1 MEFTDKYDLTEG
13 TKLTWPLKLLFY
25 IGGQMTMLMVGFPLA
40 SLVDGSAG
48 VALVL
53 GLCLIIG
60 SIIMTRKVDNEKLIL
75 SVALPLFFSGEVL
88 SSFMLINHEMPESAF
103 WFYEICVL
111 IVSWIFCRN
120 HFMRQLILLSIV
132 SVFPLMFDF
141 IGYSFL
147 KNFWFY
153 YTILLMVIYGLT
165 IWFDADK
172 FKKENLYAQ
181 YIPTLRFCIVV
192 VAISYALLAILLG
205 IDNVIQSIICALLSF
220 AVALFILLKQEI
232 GATKKALGTALVL
245 LGCAASCVTPNVSL
259 AVLGLILTYM
269 VSDKF
274 GVVAFGLFL
283 IYSIGKFYYDMV
295 ILLSHKSYL
304 LMGSGIIFLL
314 LFFFINRLKK

>member
-25 IGGQMTMLMVGFPLA
+25 IGGQITMLMLAPLVLMVEDSVGA
-40 SLVDGSAG
+40 V
-48 VALVL
+48 LVL

-88 SSFMLINHEMPESAF
+88 SSLMLIDHEMPKSAF
-103 WFYEICVL
+103 WFFEFCVL

-132 SVFPLMFDF
+132 SVFPRMFDF

-147 KNFWFY
+147 KDFSFY
-153 YTILLMVIYGLT
+153 YSILLMVIYGLT

-192 VAISYALLAILLG
+192 VAIPHALLG
-205 IDNVIQSIICALLSF
+205 IDNVAQSIICALLSF
-220 AVALFILLKQEI
+220 AVALFILSKQEI
-232 GATKKALGTALVL
+232 GSTKKALGTALVL

-269 VSDKF
+269 VLDKF

-283 IYSIGKFYYDMV
+283 IYSIGKFYYDME

>member
-25 IGGQMTMLMVGFPLA
+25 IGGQITMLMLAPLVLMVEDSVGA
-40 SLVDGSAG
+40 V
-48 VALVL
+48 LVL

-75 SVALPLFFSGEVL
+75 SVALPLFFSGEGL
-88 SSFMLINHEMPESAF
+88 FMLIYHEMPESAF
-103 WFYEICVL
+103 WFFEICVL

-132 SVFPLMFDF
+132 SVFPQMFDF

-147 KNFWFY
+147 KDFSFY
-153 YTILLMVIYGLT
+153 YSILLMVIYGLT

-192 VAISYALLAILLG
+192 VAIPHALLG
-205 IDNVIQSIICALLSF
+205 IDNVAQSIICALLSF
-220 AVALFILLKQEI
+220 AVALFILSKQEI
-232 GATKKALGTALVL
+232 GSTKKALGTALVL

-269 VSDKF
+269 VLDKF
-274 GVVAFGLFL
+274 GVIAFGLFL
-283 IYSIGKFYYDMV
+283 IYSIGKFYYDMG

>member
-25 IGGQMTMLMVGFPLA
+25 IGGQITMLMLAPLVLMVEDSVGA
-40 SLVDGSAG
+40 V
-48 VALVL
+48 LVL

-75 SVALPLFFSGEVL
+75 SVALPLFFSGEAL
-88 SSFMLINHEMPESAF
+88 FMLIYHEMPESAF
-103 WFYEICVL
+103 CFFEICVL

-120 HFMRQLILLSIV
+120 HFLRQIILLSIV

-147 KNFWFY
+147 KNFSFY
-153 YTILLMVIYGLT
+153 YSILLMVIYGLT

-192 VAISYALLAILLG
+192 VAIPDALLG
-205 IDNVIQSIICALLSF
+205 IDNVAQSIICALLSF
-220 AVALFILLKQEI
+220 AVALFILSKQEI
-232 GATKKALGTALVL
+232 GSTKKALGTALVL

-274 GVVAFGLFL
+274 GVVALGLFL
-283 IYSIGKFYYDMV
+283 IYSIGKFYYDME

>member
-25 IGGQMTMLMVGFPLA
+25 IGGQITMLTLAPLVL
-40 SLVDGSAG
+40 SVDSTGA
-48 VALVL
+48 ALVL

-75 SVALPLFFSGEVL
+75 SVALPLFFSGEGL
-88 SSFMLINHEMPESAF
+88 SSLMLIDHEMPKSAF
-103 WFYEICVL
+103 WFFEICVL

-147 KNFWFY
+147 KNFSFY
-153 YTILLMVIYGLT
+153 YSILLMVIYGLT

-192 VAISYALLAILLG
+192 VVIPYALLG
-205 IDNVIQSIICALLSF
+205 IDNVAQSIICALLSF
-220 AVALFILLKQEI
+220 AVALFILSKQEI
-232 GATKKALGTALVL
+232 GSTKKALGTALVL

-269 VSDKF
+269 VLDKF
-274 GVVAFGLFL
+274 GVVALGLFL
-283 IYSIGKFYYDMV
+283 IYSIDKFYYDME

-304 LMGSGIIFLL
+304 LMGGGIIFLL

>member
-13 TKLTWPLKLLFY
+13 TKLTWPLKLLFF
-25 IGGQMTMLMVGFPLA
+25 IGGQITMLMLAPLVLMVEDSVGA
-40 SLVDGSAG
+40 V
-48 VALVL
+48 LVL

-75 SVALPLFFSGEVL
+75 SAALPLFFSGEAL
-88 SSFMLINHEMPESAF
+88 FMLIYHEMPESAF
-103 WFYEICVL
+103 WFFEICVL

-132 SVFPLMFDF
+132 SVFPRMFDF

-147 KNFWFY
+147 KDFSFY
-153 YTILLMVIYGLT
+153 YSILLMVIYGLT

-192 VAISYALLAILLG
+192 VAIPHALLG
-205 IDNVIQSIICALLSF
+205 IDNVAQSIICALLSF
-220 AVALFILLKQEI
+220 AVALFILSKQEI
-232 GATKKALGTALVL
+232 GSTKKALGTALVL

-269 VSDKF
+269 VLDKF
-274 GVVAFGLFL
+274 GVVALGLFL
-283 IYSIGKFYYDMV
+283 IYSIGKFYYDME

>member
-25 IGGQMTMLMVGFPLA
+25 IGGQITMLMLAPLVLMVEDSVGA
-40 SLVDGSAG
+40 V
-48 VALVL
+48 LVL

-75 SVALPLFFSGEVL
+75 SVALPLFFSGEGL
-88 SSFMLINHEMPESAF
+88 FMLIYHEMPESAF
-103 WFYEICVL
+103 WFFEICVL

-132 SVFPLMFDF
+132 SVFPLMFEF
-141 IGYSFL
+141 KGYSFL
-147 KNFWFY
+147 KNFSFY
-153 YTILLMVIYGLT
+153 YSILLMVIYGLT

-192 VAISYALLAILLG
+192 VAIPYALLG
-205 IDNVIQSIICALLSF
+205 IDNVAQSIICALLSF
-220 AVALFILLKQEI
+220 AVALFILSKQEI
-232 GATKKALGTALVL
+232 GSTKKALGTALVL

-269 VSDKF
+269 VLDKF

-283 IYSIGKFYYDMV
+283 IYSIGKFYYDME

>member
-25 IGGQMTMLMVGFPLA
+25 IGGQITMLTLAPLVL
-40 SLVDGSAG
+40 SVDSTGA
-48 VALVL
+48 ALVL

-75 SVALPLFFSGEVL
+75 SVALPLFFSGEGL
-88 SSFMLINHEMPESAF
+88 SSLMLIDYEMPKSAF
-103 WFYEICVL
+103 WFFEICVL

-147 KNFWFY
+147 KNFSFY
-153 YTILLMVIYGLT
+153 YSILLMVIYGLT

-192 VAISYALLAILLG
+192 VVIPYALLG
-205 IDNVIQSIICALLSF
+205 IDNVAQSIICALLSF
-220 AVALFILLKQEI
+220 AVALFILSKQEI
-232 GATKKALGTALVL
+232 GSTKKALGTALVL

-269 VSDKF
+269 VLDKF
-274 GVVAFGLFL
+274 GVVALGLFL
-283 IYSIGKFYYDMV
+283 IYSIGKFYYDME

-304 LMGSGIIFLL
+304 LMGGGIIFLL

>member
-25 IGGQMTMLMVGFPLA
+25 IGGQITMLMVGAPLA
-40 SLVDGSAG
+40 LMVDGSAG
-48 VALVL
+48 AVLVL

-75 SVALPLFFSGEVL
+75 SVALPLFFSGEGL
-88 SSFMLINHEMPESAF
+88 FMLINHEMPESAF
-103 WFYEICVL
+103 WFFEICVL

-120 HFMRQLILLSIV
+120 HFLRQIILLSIV
-132 SVFPLMFDF
+132 SVFPRMFDF

-147 KNFWFY
+147 KDFSFY
-153 YTILLMVIYGLT
+153 YLLMVIYGLT

-192 VAISYALLAILLG
+192 VAIPYALLG
-205 IDNVIQSIICALLSF
+205 IDNVAQSIICALLSF
-220 AVALFILLKQEI
+220 AVALFILSKQEI
-232 GATKKALGTALVL
+232 GSTKKALGTTLVL

-283 IYSIGKFYYDMV
+283 IYSIGKFYYDME

-304 LMGSGIIFLL
+304 LMGGGIIFLL

>member
-25 IGGQMTMLMVGFPLA
+25 IGGQITMLMLAPLVLMVEDSVGA
-40 SLVDGSAG
+40 V
-48 VALVL
+48 LVL

-75 SVALPLFFSGEVL
+75 SVALPLFFSGEGL
-88 SSFMLINHEMPESAF
+88 FMLIYHEMPESAF
-103 WFYEICVL
+103 WFFEFCVL
-111 IVSWIFCRN
+111 IVLCFFCRN

-132 SVFPLMFDF
+132 SVFPRMFDF

-147 KNFWFY
+147 KNFSFY
-153 YTILLMVIYGLT
+153 YSILLMVIYDLT

-192 VAISYALLAILLG
+192 VAIPYALLG
-205 IDNVIQSIICALLSF
+205 IDNVAQSIICALLSF
-220 AVALFILLKQEI
+220 AVALFILSKQEI
-232 GATKKALGTALVL
+232 GSTKKALGTALVL

-269 VSDKF
+269 VLDKF

-283 IYSIGKFYYDMV
+283 IYSIGKFYYDME

>member
-1 MEFTDKYDLTEG
+1 MEFTNKYDLTEG

-25 IGGQMTMLMVGFPLA
+25 IGGQITMLTLGFPLA
-40 SLVDGSAG
+40 LMVEGSAG
-48 VALVL
+48 AALVL

-88 SSFMLINHEMPESAF
+88 SSFMLINHEMPKSAF
-103 WFYEICVL
+103 CFFEFCVL

-132 SVFPLMFDF
+132 SVFPLMIDF
-141 IGYSFL
+141 IGSFL

-153 YTILLMVIYGLT
+153 YAILLMVIYGLT

-192 VAISYALLAILLG
+192 VAIPCALLG
-205 IDNVIQSIICALLSF
+205 IDNVAQSIICALLSF
-220 AVALFILLKQEI
+220 AVALFILSKQKI
-232 GATKKALGTALVL
+232 GSTKKALGTALVL

-274 GVVAFGLFL
+274 GVVALGLFL
-283 IYSIGKFYYDMV
+283 IYSIGKFYYDME

>member
-25 IGGQMTMLMVGFPLA
+25 IGGQITMLTLAPLVLMVEDSVGA
-40 SLVDGSAG
+40 V
-48 VALVL
+48 LVL

-75 SVALPLFFSGEVL
+75 SVALPLFFSGEAL
-88 SSFMLINHEMPESAF
+88 FMLIYHEMPESAF
-103 WFYEICVL
+103 WFFEICVL

-132 SVFPLMFDF
+132 SAFPRMFDF

-147 KNFWFY
+147 KNFSFY
-153 YTILLMVIYGLT
+153 YAILLMVIYGLT

-192 VAISYALLAILLG
+192 VAIPYALLG
-205 IDNVIQSIICALLSF
+205 IDNVAQSIICALLSF
-220 AVALFILLKQEI
+220 AVALFILSKQEI
-232 GATKKALGTALVL
+232 VSTKKALGTALVL

-269 VSDKF
+269 VLDKF
-274 GVVAFGLFL
+274 GVIAFGLFL
-283 IYSIGKFYYDMV
+283 IYSIGKFYYDME

>member
-13 TKLTWPLKLLFY
+13 TKLTWPLKLLFF
-25 IGGQMTMLMVGFPLA
+25 IGGQITMLMLAPLVLMVEDSVGA
-40 SLVDGSAG
+40 V
-48 VALVL
+48 LVL

-75 SVALPLFFSGEVL
+75 SVALPLFFSGEAL
-88 SSFMLINHEMPESAF
+88 FMLIYHEMPESAF
-103 WFYEICVL
+103 WFFEFCVL

-132 SVFPLMFDF
+132 SAFPRMFDF

-147 KNFWFY
+147 KNFSFY
-153 YTILLMVIYGLT
+153 YAILLMVIYGLT

-192 VAISYALLAILLG
+192 VAIPCALLG

-220 AVALFILLKQEI
+220 AVALFILSKQEI
-232 GATKKALGTALVL
+232 GSTKKALGTALVL

-269 VSDKF
+269 VLDKF
-274 GVVAFGLFL
+274 GVIAFGLFL
-283 IYSIGKFYYDMV
+283 IYSIGKFYYDME

>member
-1 MEFTDKYDLTEG
+1 MEFTDKYDLTGG

-25 IGGQMTMLMVGFPLA
+25 IGGQITMLMVGAPLA
-40 SLVDGSAG
+40 LIVDGSAG
-48 VALVL
+48 AALVL

-60 SIIMTRKVDNEKLIL
+60 SIIMTRIVDNEKLIL

-88 SSFMLINHEMPESAF
+88 SSYMLINHEMPESAF

-120 HFMRQLILLSIV
+120 HFLRQIILLSIV

-147 KNFWFY
+147 KNFSFY
-153 YTILLMVIYGLT
+153 YSILLMVIYGLT

-192 VAISYALLAILLG
+192 VAIPYALLG
-205 IDNVIQSIICALLSF
+205 IDNVAQSIICALLSF
-220 AVALFILLKQEI
+220 AVALFILSKQEI
-232 GATKKALGTALVL
+232 GSTKKALGTALVL

-269 VSDKF
+269 VLDKF
-274 GVVAFGLFL
+274 GVVALGLFL
-283 IYSIGKFYYDMV
+283 IYSIGKFYYDMD

-314 LFFFINRLKK
+314 LFFFINR

>member
-25 IGGQMTMLMVGFPLA
+25 IGGQITMLMVGAPLA
-40 SLVDGSAG
+40 LMVDGSAG
-48 VALVL
+48 AALVL

-88 SSFMLINHEMPESAF
+88 SSFMLIDHEMPKSAF
-103 WFYEICVL
+103 WFFEFCVL

-120 HFMRQLILLSIV
+120 HFLRQLILLSIV

-147 KNFWFY
+147 KNFSFY
-153 YTILLMVIYGLT
+153 YSILLMVIYGLT

-192 VAISYALLAILLG
+192 VAIPYALLG
-205 IDNVIQSIICALLSF
+205 IDNVAQSIICALLSF
-220 AVALFILLKQEI
+220 AVALFILSKQEI
-232 GATKKALGTALVL
+232 VSTKKTLGTALVL

-269 VSDKF
+269 VLNKF

-283 IYSIGKFYYDMV
+283 IYSIGKFYYDME

-304 LMGSGIIFLL
+304 LMGNGIIFLL

>member
-25 IGGQMTMLMVGFPLA
+25 IGGQITMLMLAPLVLMVEDSVGA
-40 SLVDGSAG
+40 V
-48 VALVL
+48 LVL

-75 SVALPLFFSGEVL
+75 SVALPLFFSGEGL
-88 SSFMLINHEMPESAF
+88 FMLIYHEMPESAF
-103 WFYEICVL
+103 WFFEFCVL

-132 SVFPLMFDF
+132 SVFPRMFDF

-147 KNFWFY
+147 KNFSFY
-153 YTILLMVIYGLT
+153 YSILLMVIYGLT

-192 VAISYALLAILLG
+192 VAIPYALLG
-205 IDNVIQSIICALLSF
+205 IDNVAQSIICALLSF
-220 AVALFILLKQEI
+220 AVALFILSKQEI
-232 GATKKALGTALVL
+232 GSTKKALGTALVL

-269 VSDKF
+269 VLDKF

-283 IYSIGKFYYDMV
+283 IYSIGKFYYDME

>member
-25 IGGQMTMLMVGFPLA
+25 IGGQITMLT
-40 SLVDGSAG
+40 LVAPIAGSAY

-88 SSFMLINHEMPESAF
+88 SSFMLIDHEMPKSAF
-103 WFYEICVL
+103 CFFEFCVL

-120 HFMRQLILLSIV
+120 HFLRQIILLSIV
-132 SVFPLMFDF
+132 SVFPLMFEF

-147 KNFWFY
+147 KNFSFY
-153 YTILLMVIYGLT
+153 YSILLMVIYGLT

-192 VAISYALLAILLG
+192 VAIPYALLG
-205 IDNVIQSIICALLSF
+205 IDNVAQSIICALLSF
-220 AVALFILLKQEI
+220 AVALFILSKQEI
-232 GATKKALGTALVL
+232 ESTKKALGTALVL

-269 VSDKF
+269 VLDKF

-283 IYSIGKFYYDMV
+283 IYSIGKFYYDME

>member
-25 IGGQMTMLMVGFPLA
+25 IGGQITMLMLAPLVLMVEDSVGA
-40 SLVDGSAG
+40 V
-48 VALVL
+48 LVL

-75 SVALPLFFSGEVL
+75 SVALPLFFSGGGL
-88 SSFMLINHEMPESAF
+88 FMLIYHEMPESAF
-103 WFYEICVL
+103 WFFEICVL
-111 IVSWIFCRN
+111 IVSWIFCQN

-132 SVFPLMFDF
+132 SVFPRMFDF

-147 KNFWFY
+147 KNFSFY
-153 YTILLMVIYGLT
+153 YSILLMVIYDLT

-192 VAISYALLAILLG
+192 VAIPHALLG
-205 IDNVIQSIICALLSF
+205 IDNVAQSIICALLSF
-220 AVALFILLKQEI
+220 AVALFILSKQEI
-232 GATKKALGTALVL
+232 GSTKKALGTALVL

-269 VSDKF
+269 VLDKF

-283 IYSIGKFYYDMV
+283 IYSICKFYYDME

>member
-13 TKLTWPLKLLFY
+13 TKLTWPLKLLFF
-25 IGGQMTMLMVGFPLA
+25 IGGQITMLT
-40 SLVDGSAG
+40 LVAPIAGSAY

-88 SSFMLINHEMPESAF
+88 SSFMLINHEMPKSAF

-147 KNFWFY
+147 ENFSFY
-153 YTILLMVIYGLT
+153 YAILLMVIYGLT

-192 VAISYALLAILLG
+192 VVIPYALLG
-205 IDNVIQSIICALLSF
+205 IDNVAQSIICALLSF
-220 AVALFILLKQEI
+220 AVALFILSKQEI
-232 GATKKALGTALVL
+232 GSTKKTLGTALVL

-283 IYSIGKFYYDMV
+283 IYSIGKFYYDME

-304 LMGSGIIFLL
+304 LMGGGIIFLL

>member
-13 TKLTWPLKLLFY
+13 TKLTWPLKLLFF
-25 IGGQMTMLMVGFPLA
+25 IGGQIAMLTLGFPLA
-40 SLVDGSAG
+40 LMVDGSAG
-48 VALVL
+48 AALVL

-88 SSFMLINHEMPESAF
+88 SSLMLIDHEMPKSAF
-103 WFYEICVL
+103 WFFEFCVL

-120 HFMRQLILLSIV
+120 HFLRQIILLSIV
-132 SVFPLMFDF
+132 SVFPLMIDF
-141 IGYSFL
+141 IGSFL

-153 YTILLMVIYGLT
+153 YAILLMVIYGLT

-192 VAISYALLAILLG
+192 VAIPCALLG
-205 IDNVIQSIICALLSF
+205 IDNVAQSIICALLSF
-220 AVALFILLKQEI
+220 AVALFILSKQEI
-232 GATKKALGTALVL
+232 GSTKKALGTALVL

-274 GVVAFGLFL
+274 GVVALGLFL
-283 IYSIGKFYYDMV
+283 IYSIGKFYYDME

>member
-25 IGGQMTMLMVGFPLA
+25 IGGQITMLT
-40 SLVDGSAG
+40 LVAPFAGSAY

-75 SVALPLFFSGEVL
+75 SVALPLCFSGEVF
-88 SSFMLINHEMPESAF
+88 SYCMLIDHEMPESAF
-103 WFYEICVL
+103 WFFEICVL

-120 HFMRQLILLSIV
+120 HFMRQIILLSIV
-132 SVFPLMFDF
+132 SVFPLMFNF

-147 KNFWFY
+147 KNFSFY
-153 YTILLMVIYGLT
+153 YSILLMVIYGLT

-192 VAISYALLAILLG
+192 VAIPYALLG
-205 IDNVIQSIICALLSF
+205 IDNVAQSIICALLSL
-220 AVALFILLKQEI
+220 AVALFILSKQEI
-232 GATKKALGTALVL
+232 GSTKKALGTALVL

-274 GVVAFGLFL
+274 GVVALGLFL
-283 IYSIGKFYYDMV
+283 IYSIGKFYYDME

>member
-13 TKLTWPLKLLFY
+13 TKLTWPLKLLFF
-25 IGGQMTMLMVGFPLA
+25 IGGQITMLMLAPLVLMVEDSVGA
-40 SLVDGSAG
+40 V
-48 VALVL
+48 LVL

-75 SVALPLFFSGEVL
+75 SVALPLFFSGEAL
-88 SSFMLINHEMPESAF
+88 FMLIYHEMPESAF
-103 WFYEICVL
+103 WFFEFCVL

-132 SVFPLMFDF
+132 SVFPRMFDF

-147 KNFWFY
+147 KNFSFY
-153 YTILLMVIYGLT
+153 YAILLMVIYGLT

-192 VAISYALLAILLG
+192 VAIPCALLG
-205 IDNVIQSIICALLSF
+205 IDNVAQSIICALLSF
-220 AVALFILLKQEI
+220 AVALFILSKQEI
-232 GATKKALGTALVL
+232 GSTKKALGTALVL

-283 IYSIGKFYYDMV
+283 IYSIGKFYYDME

>member
-25 IGGQMTMLMVGFPLA
+25 IGGQITMLTLAPLVL
-40 SLVDGSAG
+40 SVDSTGA
-48 VALVL
+48 ALVL

-75 SVALPLFFSGEVL
+75 SVALPLFFSGEGL
-88 SSFMLINHEMPESAF
+88 SSLMLIDHEMPKSAF
-103 WFYEICVL
+103 WFFEICVL

-132 SVFPLMFDF
+132 SVFPLMIDF
-141 IGYSFL
+141 IGSFL

-153 YTILLMVIYGLT
+153 YAILLMVIYGLT

-192 VAISYALLAILLG
+192 VAIPYALLG
-205 IDNVIQSIICALLSF
+205 VDNVIQSIICALLSF
-220 AVALFILLKQEI
+220 AVALFILSKQEI
-232 GATKKALGTALVL
+232 GSAKKALGTALVL

-274 GVVAFGLFL
+274 GVVALGLFL
-283 IYSIGKFYYDMV
+283 IYSIGKFYYDME

-304 LMGSGIIFLL
+304 LMGGGIIFLL

>member
-13 TKLTWPLKLLFY
+13 TKLTWPLKLLFF
-25 IGGQMTMLMVGFPLA
+25 IGGQIAMLTLGFPLA
-40 SLVDGSAG
+40 LMVEGSAG
-48 VALVL
+48 AALVL

-88 SSFMLINHEMPESAF
+88 SSFMLINHEMPKSAF
-103 WFYEICVL
+103 WFFEFCVL

-120 HFMRQLILLSIV
+120 HFLRQIILLSIV
-132 SVFPLMFDF
+132 SVFPLMIDF
-141 IGYSFL
+141 IGSFL

-153 YTILLMVIYGLT
+153 YAILLMVIYGLT

-192 VAISYALLAILLG
+192 VVIPYALLG
-205 IDNVIQSIICALLSF
+205 IDNVAQSIICALLSF
-220 AVALFILLKQEI
+220 AVALFILSKQEI
-232 GATKKALGTALVL
+232 GSTKKALGTALVL

-274 GVVAFGLFL
+274 GVVALGLFL
-283 IYSIGKFYYDMV
+283 IYSIGKFYYDME

>member
-13 TKLTWPLKLLFY
+13 TKLTWPLKLLFF
-25 IGGQMTMLMVGFPLA
+25 IGGQITMLT
-40 SLVDGSAG
+40 LVAPIAGSAY

-88 SSFMLINHEMPESAF
+88 SSFMLINHEMPKSAF
-103 WFYEICVL
+103 WFFEFCVL

-120 HFMRQLILLSIV
+120 HFLRQIILLSIV

-141 IGYSFL
+141 IGSFL

-153 YTILLMVIYGLT
+153 YAILLMVIYGLT

-181 YIPTLRFCIVV
+181 YILTLRFCIVV
-192 VAISYALLAILLG
+192 VAIPCALLG
-205 IDNVIQSIICALLSF
+205 IDNVAQSIICALLSF
-220 AVALFILLKQEI
+220 AVALFILSKQEI
-232 GATKKALGTALVL
+232 GSTKKALGTALVL

-274 GVVAFGLFL
+274 GVVALGLFL
-283 IYSIGKFYYDMV
+283 IYSIGKFYYDME

>member
-25 IGGQMTMLMVGFPLA
+25 IGGQITMLTLA
-40 SLVDGSAG
+40 APIAGSAY

-88 SSFMLINHEMPESAF
+88 SSFMLINHEMPKSAF
-103 WFYEICVL
+103 WFFEFCVL

-120 HFMRQLILLSIV
+120 HFLRQLILLSIV

-141 IGYSFL
+141 IGSFL

-153 YTILLMVIYGLT
+153 YAILLMVIYGLT

-192 VAISYALLAILLG
+192 VAIPCALLG
-205 IDNVIQSIICALLSF
+205 IDNVAQSIICALLSF
-220 AVALFILLKQEI
+220 AVALFILSKQEI
-232 GATKKALGTALVL
+232 GSTKKALGTALVL

-283 IYSIGKFYYDMV
+283 IYSIGKFYYDME

>member
-13 TKLTWPLKLLFY
+13 TKLTWPLKLLFF
-25 IGGQMTMLMVGFPLA
+25 IGGQITMLMLAPLVLMVEDSVGA
-40 SLVDGSAG
+40 V
-48 VALVL
+48 LVL

-75 SVALPLFFSGEVL
+75 SVALPLFFSGEGL
-88 SSFMLINHEMPESAF
+88 FMLIYHEMPESAF
-103 WFYEICVL
+103 WFFEICVL

-147 KNFWFY
+147 KDFSFY
-153 YTILLMVIYGLT
+153 YSILLMVIYGLT

-192 VAISYALLAILLG
+192 VAIPHALLG
-205 IDNVIQSIICALLSF
+205 IDNVAQSIICALLSF
-220 AVALFILLKQEI
+220 AVALFILSKQEI
-232 GATKKALGTALVL
+232 GSTKKALGTALVL

-269 VSDKF
+269 VLDKF

-283 IYSIGKFYYDMV
+283 IYSIGKFYYDME

>member
-25 IGGQMTMLMVGFPLA
+25 IGGQITMLMLAPLVLMVEDSVGA
-40 SLVDGSAG
+40 V
-48 VALVL
+48 LVL

-75 SVALPLFFSGEVL
+75 SVALPLFFSGEGL
-88 SSFMLINHEMPESAF
+88 FMLIYHEMPESAF
-103 WFYEICVL
+103 WFFEICVL

-132 SVFPLMFDF
+132 SVFPRMFDF

-147 KNFWFY
+147 KDFSFY
-153 YTILLMVIYGLT
+153 YSILLMVIYGLT

-192 VAISYALLAILLG
+192 VAIPHALLG
-205 IDNVIQSIICALLSF
+205 IDNVAQSIICALLSF
-220 AVALFILLKQEI
+220 AVALFILSKQEI
-232 GATKKALGTALVL
+232 GSTKKALGTALVL

-269 VSDKF
+269 VLDKF
-274 GVVAFGLFL
+274 GVVALGLFL
-283 IYSIGKFYYDMV
+283 IYSIGKFYYDME

>member
-25 IGGQMTMLMVGFPLA
+25 IGGQITMLMLAPLVLMVEDSVGA
-40 SLVDGSAG
+40 V
-48 VALVL
+48 LVL

-75 SVALPLFFSGEVL
+75 SVALPLFFSGEGL
-88 SSFMLINHEMPESAF
+88 FMLIYHEMPESAF
-103 WFYEICVL
+103 WFFEICVL

-141 IGYSFL
+141 IEYSFL
-147 KNFWFY
+147 KNFSFY
-153 YTILLMVIYGLT
+153 YSILLMVIYGLT

-192 VAISYALLAILLG
+192 VAIPHALLG

-220 AVALFILLKQEI
+220 AVALFILSKQEI
-232 GATKKALGTALVL
+232 GSTKKALGTALVL

-269 VSDKF
+269 VLDKF
-274 GVVAFGLFL
+274 GVIAFGLFL
-283 IYSIGKFYYDMV
+283 IYSIGKFYYDMEV
-295 ILLSHKSYL
+295 LLSHKSYL
-304 LMGSGIIFLL
+304 LMGGGIIFLL

>member
-13 TKLTWPLKLLFY
+13 TKLTWPLKLLFF
-25 IGGQMTMLMVGFPLA
+25 IGGQITMLMLAPLVLMVEDSVGA
-40 SLVDGSAG
+40 V
-48 VALVL
+48 LVL

-75 SVALPLFFSGEVL
+75 SVALPLFFSGEAL
-88 SSFMLINHEMPESAF
+88 FMLIYHEMPESAF
-103 WFYEICVL
+103 WFFEFCVL

-132 SVFPLMFDF
+132 SVFPRMFDF

-147 KNFWFY
+147 KNFSFY
-153 YTILLMVIYGLT
+153 YAILLMVIHGLT

-192 VAISYALLAILLG
+192 VAIPYALLG
-205 IDNVIQSIICALLSF
+205 IDNVAQSIICALLSF
-220 AVALFILLKQEI
+220 AVALFILSKQEI
-232 GATKKALGTALVL
+232 VSTKKALGTALVL

-269 VSDKF
+269 VLDKF
-274 GVVAFGLFL
+274 GVIAFGLFL
-283 IYSIGKFYYDMV
+283 IYSIGKFYYDME

>member
-25 IGGQMTMLMVGFPLA
+25 IGGQITMLMVGAPLA
-40 SLVDGSAG
+40 LMVDGSAG
-48 VALVL
+48 AALVL

-88 SSFMLINHEMPESAF
+88 SSLMLIDHEMPKSAF
-103 WFYEICVL
+103 WFFEFCVL

-120 HFMRQLILLSIV
+120 HFLRQLILLSIV
-132 SVFPLMFDF
+132 SVFPLMIDF
-141 IGYSFL
+141 IGSFL

-153 YTILLMVIYGLT
+153 YAILLMVIYGLT

-192 VAISYALLAILLG
+192 VAIPCALLG
-205 IDNVIQSIICALLSF
+205 IDNVAQSIICALLSF
-220 AVALFILLKQEI
+220 AVALFILSKQEI
-232 GATKKALGTALVL
+232 GSTKKALGTALVL

-274 GVVAFGLFL
+274 GVVALGLFL
-283 IYSIGKFYYDMV
+283 IYSIGKFYYDME

-304 LMGSGIIFLL
+304 LMGGGIIFLL

>member
-1 MEFTDKYDLTEG
+1 MEFTDKYDLTKG

-25 IGGQMTMLMVGFPLA
+25 IGGQITMLT
-40 SLVDGSAG
+40 LVAPIAGSAY

-88 SSFMLINHEMPESAF
+88 SSFMLIDHEMPKSAF
-103 WFYEICVL
+103 WFFEFCVL

-132 SVFPLMFDF
+132 SVFPLMIDF
-141 IGYSFL
+141 IGSFL

-153 YTILLMVIYGLT
+153 YAILLMVIYGLT

-192 VAISYALLAILLG
+192 VAIPCALLG
-205 IDNVIQSIICALLSF
+205 IDNVAQSIICALLSF
-220 AVALFILLKQEI
+220 AVALFILSKQEI
-232 GATKKALGTALVL
+232 GSTKKALGTALVL

-269 VSDKF
+269 VLDKF

-283 IYSIGKFYYDMV
+283 IYSIGKFYYDME

-304 LMGSGIIFLL
+304 LMGGGVIFLL

>member
-13 TKLTWPLKLLFY
+13 TKLTWPLKLLFF
-25 IGGQMTMLMVGFPLA
+25 IGGQITMLT
-40 SLVDGSAG
+40 LVAPIAGSAY

-88 SSFMLINHEMPESAF
+88 SSFMLIDHEMPKSAF
-103 WFYEICVL
+103 WFFEFCVL

-132 SVFPLMFDF
+132 SVFPLMIDF
-141 IGYSFL
+141 IGSFL

-220 AVALFILLKQEI
+220 AVALFILSKQEI
-232 GATKKALGTALVL
+232 GSIKKALGTALIL

-283 IYSIGKFYYDMV
+283 IYSIGKFYYDME

>member
-25 IGGQMTMLMVGFPLA
+25 IGGQITMLTLAPLVL
-40 SLVDGSAG
+40 SVDSTGA
-48 VALVL
+48 ALVL

-75 SVALPLFFSGEVL
+75 SVALPLFFSGEGL
-88 SSFMLINHEMPESAF
+88 SSLMLIDHEMSKSAF
-103 WFYEICVL
+103 WFFEICVL

-132 SVFPLMFDF
+132 SVFPLMIDF
-141 IGYSFL
+141 IGSFL

-153 YTILLMVIYGLT
+153 YAILLMVIYGLT

-192 VAISYALLAILLG
+192 VAIPCALLG
-205 IDNVIQSIICALLSF
+205 IDNVAQSIICALLSF
-220 AVALFILLKQEI
+220 AVALFILSKQEI
-232 GATKKALGTALVL
+232 GSTKKALGTALVL

-274 GVVAFGLFL
+274 GVVALGLFL
-283 IYSIGKFYYDMV
+283 IYSIGKFYYDME

-304 LMGSGIIFLL
+304 LMGGGIIFLL

>member
-25 IGGQMTMLMVGFPLA
+25 IGGQITMLTLGFPLA
-40 SLVDGSAG
+40 LMVDGSAG
-48 VALVL
+48 TALVL

-88 SSFMLINHEMPESAF
+88 SSFMLIDHEMPKSAF
-103 WFYEICVL
+103 WFFEFCVL

-120 HFMRQLILLSIV
+120 HFLRQLILLSIV

-147 KNFWFY
+147 KNFSFY
-153 YTILLMVIYGLT
+153 YAILLMVIYGLT

-192 VAISYALLAILLG
+192 VAIPYALLG
-205 IDNVIQSIICALLSF
+205 IDNVAQSIICALLSF
-220 AVALFILLKQEI
+220 AVALFILSKQEI
-232 GATKKALGTALVL
+232 GSTKKALGTALVL

-274 GVVAFGLFL
+274 GVVALGLFL
-283 IYSIGKFYYDMV
+283 IYSIGKFYYDME

>member
-25 IGGQMTMLMVGFPLA
+25 IGGQITMLMVGAPLA
-40 SLVDGSAG
+40 LMVEGSAG
-48 VALVL
+48 AALVL

-103 WFYEICVL
+103 CFFEICVL

-120 HFMRQLILLSIV
+120 HFLRQIILLSIV

-147 KNFWFY
+147 KNFSFY
-153 YTILLMVIYGLT
+153 YAILLMVIYGLT

-192 VAISYALLAILLG
+192 VAIPYALLG
-205 IDNVIQSIICALLSF
+205 IDNVAQSIICALLSF
-220 AVALFILLKQEI
+220 AVALFILSKQEI
-232 GATKKALGTALVL
+232 GTTKKALGTALVL
-245 LGCAASCVTPNVSL
+245 LGCTASCVTPNVSL

-274 GVVAFGLFL
+274 GVVALGLFL
-283 IYSIGKFYYDMV
+283 IYSIGKFYYDME

>member
-25 IGGQMTMLMVGFPLA
+25 IGGQIAMLTLGFPLA
-40 SLVDGSAG
+40 LMVDGSAG
-48 VALVL
+48 AALVL

-88 SSFMLINHEMPESAF
+88 SSSMLIDHEMPKSAF
-103 WFYEICVL
+103 WFLEFCVL

-120 HFMRQLILLSIV
+120 HFLRQIILLSIV

-141 IGYSFL
+141 IGSFL

-153 YTILLMVIYGLT
+153 YAILLMVIYGLT

-192 VAISYALLAILLG
+192 VAIPCALLG
-205 IDNVIQSIICALLSF
+205 IDNVAQSIICALLSF
-220 AVALFILLKQEI
+220 AVALFILSKQEI
-232 GATKKALGTALVL
+232 GSTKKALGTALVL

-274 GVVAFGLFL
+274 GVVALGLFL
-283 IYSIGKFYYDMV
+283 IYSIGKFYYDME

>member
-25 IGGQMTMLMVGFPLA
+25 IGGQITMLMLAPLVLMVEDSVGA
-40 SLVDGSAG
+40 V
-48 VALVL
+48 LVL

-75 SVALPLFFSGEVL
+75 SVALPLFFSGEGL
-88 SSFMLINHEMPESAF
+88 FMLIYHEMPESAF
-103 WFYEICVL
+103 WFFEICVL

-132 SVFPLMFDF
+132 SVFPRMFDF

-147 KNFWFY
+147 KDFSFY
-153 YTILLMVIYGLT
+153 YSILLMVIYGLT

-192 VAISYALLAILLG
+192 VAIPHALLG
-205 IDNVIQSIICALLSF
+205 IDNVAQSIICALLSF
-220 AVALFILLKQEI
+220 AVALFILSKQEI
-232 GATKKALGTALVL
+232 GSTKKTLGTALVL

-269 VSDKF
+269 VLDKF

-283 IYSIGKFYYDMV
+283 IYSIGKFYYDME

>member
-25 IGGQMTMLMVGFPLA
+25 IGGQITMLMLAPLVLMVEDSVGA
-40 SLVDGSAG
+40 V
-48 VALVL
+48 LVL

-75 SVALPLFFSGEVL
+75 SVALPLFFSGEGL
-88 SSFMLINHEMPESAF
+88 FMLIYHEMPESAF
-103 WFYEICVL
+103 WFFEICVL

-132 SVFPLMFDF
+132 SVFPRMFDF

-147 KNFWFY
+147 KNFSFY
-153 YTILLMVIYGLT
+153 YAILLMVIYGLT

-192 VAISYALLAILLG
+192 VAIPCALLG

-220 AVALFILLKQEI
+220 AVALFILSKQEI
-232 GATKKALGTALVL
+232 GSTKKALGTALVL

-269 VSDKF
+269 VLDKF

-283 IYSIGKFYYDMV
+283 IYSIGKFYYDME